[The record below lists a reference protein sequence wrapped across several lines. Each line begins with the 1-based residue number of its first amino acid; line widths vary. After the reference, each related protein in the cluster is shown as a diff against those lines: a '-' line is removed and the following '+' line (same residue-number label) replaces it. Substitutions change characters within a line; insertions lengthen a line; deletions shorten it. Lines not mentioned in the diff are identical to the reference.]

1 MVEEVNNEVASE
13 TKVCVKCNED
23 KPLDC
28 FQIRSDT
35 KKHRTDCK
43 DCRAK
48 HNKDFRLNYKKG
60 EGRLKKKIEANKSL
74 IKKCTKC
81 GEEKSLDCF
90 QVRTDVQAKTYRNDC
105 ITCRN
110 EYVGNFKRTSEKSKK
125 RQNERQKERRKDDPA
140 FLMNQR
146 IRSRLGSA
154 LRANGTKKTDH
165 LVDIIGCTIPFF
177 KDHIEKLFKPGMSW
191 DEKNFVIDHII
202 PVSYFDLTSVEEQK
216 ICFHYTNMQPL
227 TFTENAK
234 KSDKLLPE
242 YSDYLKQVNI
252 KLSKVPSRQAKA
264 VDGRENNSG
273 MVIILSD
280 TTIDNPQPS
289 P

>member
-1 MVEEVNNEVASE
+1 MTEEVKCCRV
-13 TKVCVKCNED
+13 CNEE

-28 FQIRSDT
+28 FQFRNDT
-35 KKHRTDCK
+35 KKYRNDCK
-43 DCRAK
+43 VCQTNHVKQQQLRTS
-48 HNKDFRLNYKKG
+48 YKPG
-60 EGRLKKKIEANKSL
+60 ENRFQKKIEANNSDTK
-74 IKKCTKC
+74 ICTKC
-81 GEEKSLDCF
+81 GETKEISCF
-90 QVRTDVQAKTYRNDC
+90 QQRTDTKSKTYRNDC
-105 ITCRN
+105 MTCRN

-146 IRSRLGSA
+146 IRSRLGKA
-154 LRANGTKKTDH
+154 LRANNTTKTEH

-242 YSDYLKQVNI
+242 YSDYLKIVNI